1 MAYWIDRTRTFRGT
15 EIVVALNAHQRGM
28 RIRAVL
34 TDGSLY
40 DTRTRP
46 HTFARAA
53 LQGIT
58 RYEGVVWPSE
68 QKNPRA

>member
-1 MAYWIDRTRTFRGT
+1 MAYWIDRTRAVRGN
-15 EIVVALNAHQRGM
+15 ELVMALNVRQRGM
-28 RIRAVL
+28 RTRAL
-34 TDGSLY
+34 LIDGSLY

-46 HTFARAA
+46 QTFARAA

-68 QKNPRA
+68 HKNQRA

>member
-1 MAYWIDRTRTFRGT
+1 MAYWIDRTRAFRGT

-34 TDGSLY
+34 ADGSLY

-46 HTFARAA
+46 RTFVRAA
-53 LQGIT
+53 RQGLT
-58 RYEGVVWPSE
+58 QYEGVVWPSART
-68 QKNPRA
+68 NPR